1 MNDRRLSLPLPLVR
15 HVGLFVLII
24 LILSL
29 HIVAK
34 SSASADSRA
43 QGPSATN
50 PTPSKVASQ
59 ASAPN
64 GSQLATLAASMPPGA
79 WAQLATNNFNDGNEM
94 RPRSGGSALEYT
106 DKAGAWDSL
115 GKTII
120 LLGGSHPGANSPCPN
135 WSDIFAKYA
144 ESTNTWSN
152 NFDSS
157 LPDPCPT
164 ADDAFV
170 TLGGIGHSYQHNTIV
185 PSTGDLYHRQYSSG
199 KVMFWSQKAQT
210 WNQCSVINPGFRSF
224 QVAGALAYFPDR
236 NSLVFVDGDWGVWE
250 LSIASGNCNGKWVQR
265 ASTYG
270 GGMSPRL
277 NEMNHYNNFAEY
289 SPMCHCL
296 LFGGG
301 NPKFYKMDSRGNV
314 SKMNPAPMAI
324 TVPQN
329 GSGAIITVD
338 PRSGLFLVWDGNGH
352 ENGKAYEYNPNTDVW
367 RTTGIDSPIFPGPD
381 CNGGGVCETIAIP
394 ISDYGVIMFVQ
405 AGSAAGGKVYLYKHG
420 TGATPGRA
428 IEKIPSSPASV
439 TNDAPPQAKPAENK
453 ATANDTDPAA
463 AVTSQENPKVAG
475 GGDFQSRCSSPGV
488 VRCVGFDSPNEIAGS
503 YGDNSGTFAGA
514 AKPTIDTEEKASGGG
529 SLKFTIPSN
538 SGSDT
543 SGSYFTNFSR
553 DLSVQF
559 GGNSEFY
566 VQWRQRF
573 SPEFLKTHYQ
583 DGEGWKQVIIG
594 TGDQHGHLYSSC
606 TTLEIVVQNTYQRG
620 FAQMYHSCTG
630 SSSHG
635 AYDGFQERFGPADF
649 KLQNAR
655 SSCLYSHASLGSPSK
670 SNCFGYFPNEWMTFQ
685 VHVKIGPRVKDE
697 FANSYVQLWIAR
709 EGQPSQ
715 LVVNWGPY
723 NLSAGDLNE
732 DQKYGK
738 IWLLPYHTH
747 KNSDQTTP
755 TAYTWYDELIISR
768 QRIPDPK

>member
-1 MNDRRLSLPLPLVR
+1 MNDRRLNLPIPSVQPLATLVSI
-15 HVGLFVLII
+15 V

-29 HIVAK
+29 PIVYKGWALM
-34 SSASADSRA
+34 DSRA
-43 QGPSATN
+43 QAPAATDPAPSR
-50 PTPSKVASQ
+50 VAPQ
-59 ASAPN
+59 ASGTN
-64 GSQLATLAASMPPGA
+64 GSQLANLAASMLPGT
-79 WAQLATNNFNDGNEM
+79 WAQLPTNNFNDGNEM

-115 GKTII
+115 SKTVI
-120 LLGGSHPGANSPCPN
+120 LLGGSHPGENSPCPN
-135 WSDIFAKYA
+135 WSDIFAKYS

-157 LPDPCPT
+157 LPDPCPS

-170 TLGGIGHSYQHNTIV
+170 QLGGIGHAYQHNTIV
-185 PSTGDLYHRQYSSG
+185 PSTGDFYHRQYSSG
-199 KVMFWSQKAQT
+199 KVMFWSQKAQA
-210 WNQCSVINPGFRSF
+210 WNQCSVIHPGFRSF

-265 ASTYG
+265 ASTFG
-270 GGMSPRL
+270 GGMSPQL
-277 NEMNHYNNFAEY
+277 NGMNHYNNFAEY
-289 SPMCHCL
+289 SPVCHCL

-301 NPKFYKMDSRGNV
+301 NPVFYRMDLRGNV

-338 PRSGLFLVWDGNGH
+338 PKSGLFLVWDGNGH
-352 ENGKAYEYNPNTDVW
+352 ENGKAYEYDPNTDAW
-367 RTTGIDSPIFPGPD
+367 RTTGVDSPIFPGPD

-405 AGSAAGGKVYLYKHG
+405 AGSAAGGKVYLYKHT
-420 TGATPGRA
+420 TGATPGRPIA
-428 IEKIPSSPASV
+428 KTPASPS
-439 TNDAPPQAKPAENK
+439 TGAGDAPPPTKPVENPGDAHETK
-453 ATANDTDPAA
+453 PLTPATP
-463 AVTSQENPKVAG
+463 QENAAVAG

-488 VRCVGFDSPNEIAGS
+488 IRCLGFDSMKEIAGS

-514 AKPTIDTEEKASGGG
+514 AKPTVDTEVKASGGG

-538 SGSDT
+538 SGADT
-543 SGSYFTNFSR
+543 SGSYFANFSP

-559 GGNSEFY
+559 GANSEFY

-573 SPEFLKTHYQ
+573 SAEFLKTNYQ

-594 TGDQHGHLYSSC
+594 TGDQPGHLYSSC

-635 AYDGFQERFGPADF
+635 AYDGFQERLGPADF

-655 SSCLYSHASLGSPSK
+655 SSCLYSHASLGSGSK
-670 SNCFGYFPNEWMTFQ
+670 SSCFGYFPNEWMTFQ
-685 VHVKIGPRVKDE
+685 AHVKIGPRVKDE

-715 LVVNWGPY
+715 LVINWGPY
-723 NLSAGDLNE
+723 NLSAGDSNE
-732 DQKYGK
+732 GQKYGK

-747 KNSDQTTP
+747 KNSNQTTP
-755 TAYTWYDELIISR
+755 TAYTWYDDLIISR